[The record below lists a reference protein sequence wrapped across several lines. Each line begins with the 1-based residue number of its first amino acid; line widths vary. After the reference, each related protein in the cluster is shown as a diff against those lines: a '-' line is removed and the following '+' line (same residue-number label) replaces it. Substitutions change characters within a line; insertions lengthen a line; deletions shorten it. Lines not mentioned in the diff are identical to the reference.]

1 MRRQGTRRETETQVV
16 LGRMSRWRAEPAV
29 FVAVAAWWLE
39 LKEWW
44 SLRPAGTEGME
55 QELRTFFVFLL
66 GVLGSGPAF
75 AATRRWCRGA
85 KISASSATPTRRSG
99 KGRRCIC
106 SSRRRTWRPT
116 SIGRKASSART
127 VMAAIPTRPTC
138 VQPMRRKT
146 ASARSNRRKTSWIS
160 AGVVTP
166 TPNTCSVFSPTPRR
180 TRWRGSGTAC
190 TGGIPR
196 KWAGRK
202 PPVVSRVIPG
212 IRCGPPAIRARRC
225 IPRNWWRPAARATK
239 INGMGM
245 RKGVHHAA
253 GEKNE
258 FGRGLPLDCLKCHG
272 QDVHGMPPVRD
283 VASPVNLDNQ
293 VAVCGKCHEKY
304 LATYEASVHGHGLR
318 ESGLTVTAV
327 CSDCH
332 RAHDILYAADRRSS
346 LHTTNV
352 AATCGKCHAFIQ
364 ERLAHSVH
372 GQGTGA
378 GGVSERPSPGGK
390 TLRHPSCVDCH
401 QGHDLPHPESARVPP
416 PDSQSVRQL
425 PRRLRSALRRQRP
438 RPVDRTGLRAC
449 QQVLR
454 LPRRPRHSAAH
465 QPGLA
470 DQCRSAAWRPASGVT
485 RYATL
490 SFRPL

>member
-1 MRRQGTRRETETQVV
+1 MRRQGTRRIGNADR
-16 LGRMSRWRAEPAV
+16 LGRMPRWRAEPAV
-29 FVAVAAWWLE
+29 FVALAAWWLE

-66 GVLGSGPAF
+66 GVLGSGSALAQAVAD
-75 AATRRWCRGA
+75 AAAEDQCILCHANPEIWEGETLHLFV
-85 KISASSATPTRRSG
+85 TPKDLAADIHWQKGIKCQDCHGGNPDTTDLRAAHAA
-99 KGRRCIC
+99 GRRLPQDRIAA
-106 SSRRRTWRPT
+106 RRP
-116 SIGRKASSART
+116 
-127 VMAAIPTRPTC
+127 
-138 VQPMRRKT
+138 
-146 ASARSNRRKTSWIS
+146 WIS

-190 TGGIPR
+190 TGGISR

-212 IRCGPPAIRARRC
+212 IRCGPPAIRSRRC

-239 INGMGM
+239 INGKGM
-245 RKGVHHAA
+245 RRGVHHAA

-272 QDVHGMPPVRD
+272 QDAHGMPPVRD
-283 VASPVNLDNQ
+283 VASPMNLDNQ
-293 VAVCGKCHEKY
+293 VAICGKCHEKY

-318 ESGLTVTAV
+318 ASGLTVTAV

-332 RAHDILYAADRRSS
+332 RAHDILYAADRQSS

-401 QGHDLPHPESARVPP
+401 QGHDLPHPNSAAVPQ
-416 PDSQSVRQL
+416 PDPQSLRQL
-425 PRRLRSALRRQRP
+425 PRRLRSALWPERARA
-438 RPVDRTGLRAC
+438 VDRAGLRTC
-449 QQVLR
+449 QQVFR
-454 LPRRPRHSAAH
+454 LPRRPRHSAVQQSGFA
-465 QPGLA
+465 A
-470 DQCRSAAWRPASGVT
+470 SVRNAAWRPAGAATAT
-485 RYATL
+485 R
-490 SFRPL
+490 R